1 MLISLTILMA
11 YLVGAIPFGI
21 IISRLFGIKDIRN
34 EGSGNIGAANV
45 WRIVGFKA
53 AVWVFIA
60 DIGKGAVAILMA
72 TAAYNNFD
80 LSFYSLDLFLAICG
94 AAVVIGHIFPVFLKF
109 KGGKG
114 ANTTLG
120 VAAALLPIHSLICV
134 AVFVTVLI
142 VTKYVSLGSIIGAAV
157 LSLSLIF
164 EKLVLGHNVS
174 NVYLVMTSILTV
186 LVIFAHRQNI
196 SRIISGN
203 EKVFSFSAKTGNAR

>member
-1 MLISLTILMA
+1 MA
-11 YLVGAIPFGI
+11 YLVGAVPFGI
-21 IISRLFGIKDIRN
+21 IISRIFGIKDIRS

-45 WRIVGFKA
+45 WRVAGYKA

-72 TAAYNNFD
+72 ETAYNNFE

-134 AVFVTVLI
+134 AVFLTVLM
-142 VTKYVSLGSIIGAAV
+142 VTKYVSLGSIIGATV
-157 LSLSLIF
+157 LSLSLAF
-164 EKLVLGHNVS
+164 EKFVLGHAVS

-196 SRIISGN
+196 SRMISGN
-203 EKVFSFSAKTGNAR
+203 EKVFSFSTKTGNVR

>member
-1 MLISLTILMA
+1 MTYLI
-11 YLVGAIPFGI
+11 GAIPFGI

-45 WRIVGFKA
+45 WRVAGFKA

-72 TAAYNNFD
+72 EAAYNNLN

-134 AVFVTVLI
+134 AVFVTVVM

-157 LSLSLIF
+157 LSLSLAF
-164 EKLVLGHNVS
+164 EKFILGHAVS

-203 EKVFSFSAKTGNAR
+203 EKVFSFSAKAGSDR

>member
-11 YLVGAIPFGI
+11 YLVGAVPFGI
-21 IISRLFGIKDIRN
+21 IISRFFGIKDIRN
-34 EGSGNIGAANV
+34 EGSGNIGATNV
-45 WRIVGFKA
+45 WRVVGFKA

-72 TAAYNNFD
+72 TAAYSNFD
-80 LSFYSLDLFLAICG
+80 LSFYSLELFLAICG

-134 AVFVTVLI
+134 AVFMAVLM

-164 EKLVLGHNVS
+164 EKFILGHAVS
-174 NVYLVMTSILTV
+174 NVYLIMTSILTV

>member
-11 YLVGAIPFGI
+11 YLVGAVPFGI
-21 IISRLFGIKDIRN
+21 IISRIFGIKDIRS

-45 WRIVGFKA
+45 WRVAGYKA
-53 AVWVFIA
+53 AVGVFIA

-72 TAAYNNFD
+72 ETAYNNFE

-134 AVFVTVLI
+134 AVFLIVLM
-142 VTKYVSLGSIIGAAV
+142 VTKYVSLGSIIGATV
-157 LSLSLIF
+157 LSLSLAF
-164 EKLVLGHNVS
+164 EKLVLGHAVS

-203 EKVFSFSAKTGNAR
+203 EKVFSFSTKTGNVR

>member
-11 YLVGAIPFGI
+11 YMIGAVPFGI

-45 WRIVGFKA
+45 WRVVGYKA

-72 TAAYNNFD
+72 TAAYNNFN
-80 LSFYSLDLFLAICG
+80 LSFYSLELFLAICG

-134 AVFVTVLI
+134 AVFLTVLF

-164 EKLVLGHNVS
+164 EKFVLGHAVS
-174 NVYLVMTSILTV
+174 NVYLIMTSILTV

-196 SRIISGN
+196 SRIIAGS
-203 EKVFSFSAKTGNAR
+203 EKVFSFSTKTGNAR

>member
-1 MLISLTILMA
+1 MA

-72 TAAYNNFD
+72 TAAYSNFD
-80 LSFYSLDLFLAICG
+80 LSFYSLELFLAICG

>member
-1 MLISLTILMA
+1 MLIALTILMA
-11 YLVGAIPFGI
+11 YLIGAIPFGI

-72 TAAYNNFD
+72 AAFYNKFE
-80 LSFYSLDLFLAICG
+80 LSFYSLELFLATCG

-134 AVFVTVLI
+134 TVFVTVLV

-164 EKLVLGHNVS
+164 EKFVLGHDVS
-174 NVYLVMTSILTV
+174 NVYLIMTSILTV

-203 EKVFSFSAKTGNAR
+203 EKVFSFSAKAGSGR

>member
-11 YLVGAIPFGI
+11 YLVGAVPFGI
-21 IISRLFGIKDIRN
+21 IISRIFGIKDIRN

-45 WRIVGFKA
+45 WRVAGYKA

-72 TAAYNNFD
+72 EAAYNNFN
-80 LSFYSLDLFLAICG
+80 LSFYSLDLFLATCG

-134 AVFVTVLI
+134 TVFLIVLM
-142 VTKYVSLGSIIGAAV
+142 VTKYVSLGSIIGATV
-157 LSLSLIF
+157 LSLGLAF
-164 EKLVLGHNVS
+164 EKYILGHAVS

-186 LVIFAHRQNI
+186 LVIFAHRKNI

-203 EKVFSFSAKTGNAR
+203 EKVFSFSTKTENIR

>member
-1 MLISLTILMA
+1 MLISLTILTA

-21 IISRLFGIKDIRN
+21 IISRLFGIKDIRD
-34 EGSGNIGAANV
+34 EGSGNIGATNV

-72 TAAYNNFD
+72 SAVYHNFD
-80 LSFYSLDLFLAICG
+80 LSFHSLELFLAVCG

-120 VAAALLPIHSLICV
+120 IAATLLPIHSLICV
-134 AVFVTVLI
+134 AVFVTVLLL
-142 VTKYVSLGSIIGAAV
+142 TKYVSLGSIIAAAV

-164 EKLVLGHNVS
+164 EKFILGHAVS
-174 NVYLVMTSILTV
+174 NVYLIMTSVLTV
-186 LVIFAHRQNI
+186 LVIVAHRGNI
-196 SRIISGN
+196 SRIIAGN
-203 EKVFSFSAKTGNAR
+203 EKVFSFSVKTGNAR

>member
-1 MLISLTILMA
+1 MLISLTILTA
-11 YLVGAIPFGI
+11 YLVGAVPFGI

-72 TAAYNNFD
+72 TAAYSNFD
-80 LSFYSLDLFLAICG
+80 LSFYSLELFLAICG

-164 EKLVLGHNVS
+164 EKFVLGHAVS
-174 NVYLVMTSILTV
+174 NVYLIMTSILTV

>member
-11 YLVGAIPFGI
+11 YLVGAVPFGI
-21 IISRLFGIKDIRN
+21 IISRIFGIKDIRS

-45 WRIVGFKA
+45 WRVAGYKA
-53 AVWVFIA
+53 AVGVFIA

-72 TAAYNNFD
+72 ETAYNNFE
-80 LSFYSLDLFLAICG
+80 LSFYSLDLFLSICG
-94 AAVVIGHIFPVFLKF
+94 AAVVIGHIFPVFLNF

-134 AVFVTVLI
+134 AVFLTVLFI
-142 VTKYVSLGSIIGAAV
+142 TKYVSLGSMIGAAV
-157 LSLSLIF
+157 LSLSLAF
-164 EKLVLGHNVS
+164 EKFVLGHSVS

-203 EKVFSFSAKTGNAR
+203 EKVFSFSTKTGSAR